1 MGKAYERVS
10 SGWEYIL
17 KTVAI
22 IGAFGQL
29 GTDLSRVFKEKKWIV
44 LELGHKDIQVESL
57 DSVHSTL
64 KHINPDFVINTA
76 AFHNVIQC
84 ESLIEKAWKVNSQGM
99 SNIARIGNELNYRS
113 IYISTDYVFDGEKGD
128 LYTESDALCP
138 VNVYGNSKAAGE
150 VATLAASPNNLVLR
164 VSSVFGKMGSGG
176 KGGNF
181 VETMISKAKAGET
194 IQVVAD
200 TMMSPTYT
208 LDAAILASELLEKS
222 GAGTF
227 HVNNEG
233 SVSWFEFTKQIFSD
247 IDLDPIIIPI
257 ESAINSTL
265 KRPKNSSLSVEKIQ
279 EHLGRSFSWEDGL
292 NRYLIEKGHKS

>member
-1 MGKAYERVS
+1 MGKAYERIS

-29 GTDLSRVFKEKKWIV
+29 GTDLSRALKEKNWNV

-64 KHINPDFVINTA
+64 KQSNPDFVVNTA

-99 SNIARIGNELNYRS
+99 SNVARIGNELNYRS

-128 LYTESDALCP
+128 FYTESDALCP

-150 VATLAASPNNLVLR
+150 VATLAASSNNLVLR

-194 IQVVAD
+194 IQVVVD

-222 GAGTF
+222 AAGTF

-247 IDLDPIIIPI
+247 LDLDPMIIPI
-257 ESAINSTL
+257 ESPINSTL
-265 KRPKNSSLSVEKIQ
+265 KRPKNSSLSVEKIL
-279 EHLGRSFSWEDGL
+279 EHCGRSFFWKDGL